1 MGNRTG
7 SPSRRPLRG
16 RDKEHGGAA
25 GILSSAGAGLLGIV
39 VGLALL
45 PLVIA
50 TIGSGAYGLWLL
62 VSAVSVYLQ
71 YADVGVGSAIVHFG
85 SRSRAGVQGH
95 TFSQYVSGGLMWNM
109 LVATAV
115 VPLFAVLAI
124 FITSSNAGAAGVSS
138 ADANALALLATL
150 MLACLLVSPFASA
163 LIGSGLLPVERRNQ
177 SIGIAV
183 RCAGTLTACL
193 VFDSIVWLAAAEVIA
208 AITPHGAAVIALARR
223 KLLKISFR
231 HGAFSALR
239 KMLRYSIRSFG
250 VALVGATI
258 LQLGTVVVGSL
269 MGPSDVTYYNAAFR
283 VYTAARQLLTWIV
296 DPFRSTLS
304 RQFVE
309 DPPRARRI
317 LTTLCAAAFG
327 ASALGA
333 GVLVFGAS
341 DIVHLWL
348 GASVPTAT
356 ISLTMIVLLVGFVV
370 NAIQIP
376 LVPAGDALGRPGA
389 FFLIQLTWLVAFAAL
404 VFPLVH
410 SLGIV
415 GAALA
420 LSAPLA
426 LIAPL
431 YLWRAR
437 SVLELGADD
446 WRASGIFAIFAIVSA
461 SAILAFVAAV
471 IQFFAG
477 LEPLSFYSTLTFAVS
492 AVVFAI
498 VLRNHLPTQRIRE
511 LLRAKL

>member
-1 MGNRTG
+1 
-7 SPSRRPLRG
+7 
-16 RDKEHGGAA
+16 
-25 GILSSAGAGLLGIV
+25 
-39 VGLALL
+39 
-45 PLVIA
+45 
-50 TIGSGAYGLWLL
+50 
-62 VSAVSVYLQ
+62 
-71 YADVGVGSAIVHFG
+71 
-85 SRSRAGVQGH
+85 
-95 TFSQYVSGGLMWNM
+95 MWNL

-115 VPLFAVLAI
+115 VPLFAALAV
-124 FITSSNAGAAGVSS
+124 FITSSNADAAGVSS

-150 MLACLLVSPFASA
+150 MLACLLISPFASA
-163 LIGSGLLPVERRNQ
+163 LIGAGLLPVERRNQ

-193 VFDSIVWLAAAEVIA
+193 VFDSIVWLAAAEVVA
-208 AITPHGAAVIALARR
+208 AITPHAAAVATLAKR

-258 LQLGTVVVGSL
+258 LQLGTVVVGSV

-309 DPPRARRI
+309 DPTRARRI
-317 LTTLCAAAFG
+317 LTTLCAVAFG

-348 GASVPTAT
+348 GASVPAAT
-356 ISLTMIVLLVGFVV
+356 IALTMIVFLIGFVI
-370 NAIQIP
+370 NSIQIP
-376 LVPAGDALGRPGA
+376 MVPAGDALGRPGA
-389 FFLIQLTWLVAFAAL
+389 FFLIQLTWLVAFAVL
-404 VFPLVH
+404 SFPLVDG
-410 SLGIV
+410 LGIV

-426 LIAPL
+426 FIAPL

-437 SVLELGADD
+437 SVLELGTDD
-446 WRASGIFAIFAIVSA
+446 WRASGIFAIVAVV
-461 SAILAFVAAV
+461 VAATTLASV
-471 IQFFAG
+471 AAGIQFLAG
-477 LEPLSFYSTLTFAVS
+477 LQPLSLYSTLAFAMS
-492 AVVFAI
+492 AAIFALI
-498 VLRNHLPTQRIRE
+498 LRKHLPAQRFVE